1 MPGVRSAVLVL
12 LAFVTVHVPDAGQS
26 SPAAPRPTY
35 LILMDVDSLDAGEA
49 RRACMLVGTFVDRL
63 DPDDRLAII
72 AVSSVTGVV
81 DTTTNRLAAAGALE
95 SVISRSAALGGRL
108 ADAVSHADRERVD
121 FRLITATTPLLERP
135 QQDAGR
141 VVVVWITNRADPGA
155 ADPGNVLLRLER
167 AAVAR
172 RATISTVVLANS
184 HVGTPYRHLAIATGG
199 VVISGVRS
207 ADTAAESLLKSTA
220 GAETRRADP
229 AGISELTSLSRA
241 VERRST
247 GSSYLSLV
255 RRYRTGD
262 ADATVQAVMSWTPA
276 QLASEVLPLPS
287 LPDLKAAVALHTE
300 AGMRG
305 GLQVHL
311 GIARRAVEALMSRH
325 LEDAFCRHWVLA
337 TVLSSNGTAR
347 SADVPDAGADPAIIV
362 ARGSS
367 LELPTP
373 ADRETQAGFDRVDPP
388 AGDLSRAADLYRAA
402 LAMDGGFEE
411 ARLRLG
417 RVLGMQHHDEEA
429 IAQLERIRS
438 QTRDA
443 RVSYLAALFL
453 AEVHEA
459 AGNDKAAIVAYRA
472 ANTSCPDALA
482 ARVALAYLL
491 RSSGQIEEADR
502 ILRERRPS
510 APGGSIARDP
520 WQDYLHPV
528 ERELSALRQAVRR

>member
-1 MPGVRSAVLVL
+1 MRSALLVVLAL
-12 LAFVTVHVPDAGQS
+12 LTLNVPDADQA
-26 SPAAPRPTY
+26 PPPVPRPTY
-35 LILMDVDSLDAGEA
+35 LILMDVDSLDAGDA
-49 RRACMLVGTFVDRL
+49 RKACMLVGTFVDRL
-63 DPDDRLAII
+63 DPDDRFAII
-72 AVSSVTGVV
+72 SVSSVTGVI
-81 DTTTNRLAAAGALE
+81 DTTTNRLAAAGAIE
-95 SVISRSAALGGRL
+95 SIISRSATLGGRL
-108 ADAVSHADRERVD
+108 ADALSEADRVRVG

-141 VVVVWITNRADPGA
+141 VVVVWITNRADLGA

-184 HVGTPYRHLAIATGG
+184 HVGTSYRHLATATGG

-207 ADTAAESLLKSTA
+207 ADTAAESLLKSSA
-220 GAETRRADP
+220 GAKTRRADP
-229 AGISELTSLSRA
+229 AGISELTSLCRA

-247 GSSYLSLV
+247 GSTYLGLV

-287 LPDLKAAVALHTE
+287 LPDLEAAVALHTE
-300 AGMRG
+300 AGVRS

-337 TVLSSNGTAR
+337 TVLSSKGTAR
-347 SADVPDAGADPAIIV
+347 SADAPDAGADAAITV

-367 LELPTP
+367 LEFPTS
-373 ADRETQAGFDRVDPP
+373 ADLETQAGFDRVDPP
-388 AGDLSRAADLYRAA
+388 AGDLSRAVDLYRAA
-402 LAMDGGFEE
+402 LAMDEGFEE

-429 IAQLERIRS
+429 IAQLERVRS

-443 RVSYLAALFL
+443 RVSYLAALFV

-472 ANTSCPDALA
+472 ANKSCPDALA
-482 ARVALAYLL
+482 ARVGLAYLL

-510 APGGSIARDP
+510 APSGSIARDP
-520 WQDYLHPV
+520 WQDYLHPL